1 MSLTLYINGRKRVFS
16 QSDLDPKL
24 TLLQFLRK
32 SGLTG
37 AKLGCGEGGC
47 GACTVMLSSYDS
59 VNKVPIH
66 YSANACLTPVCAL
79 DGIAI
84 TTVEGIGSMK
94 EGLHPVQQRI
104 SAMHGSQCGY
114 CTPGIVMAIYT
125 FLRAN
130 PNATPH
136 EIESSLDGN
145 LCRCT
150 GYRPILDAARS
161 LSNNKEVPPPP
172 AGCCRGSGG
181 KCPCAETLQT
191 DSSTDSFLR
200 NTTEDS
206 IMAGASLSEA
216 LNAVSRSEPIFPP
229 ELTHY
234 EHKALEIVSNG
245 SKWFQPV
252 TLESLLAIKAE
263 YPAAKL
269 IVGNTE
275 VAIEM
280 RLKAFEYNIFVNPSH
295 VQELRVL
302 ESTDEGIVVGAAVTI
317 NGLRTFCGKLD
328 EQMEKAGKPYL
339 TRGLRAIKHMLTW
352 FASNH
357 IRNVACVG
365 GNIATASPISDLNP
379 MLLACNAVLTIHSAS
394 KGSRQLPI
402 KEFFLAYR
410 KVALEADEI
419 LVNVFIPYTSQF
431 EYVLPYKQARR
442 REDDVSIVTAGMR
455 VRLAPKTDATGWK
468 VEDAVLSFGGMAPTA
483 VQANAT
489 AAQLVGQDWSYPSVE
504 SVFATMHKELSLP
517 VSVPGGQA
525 EYRMALAVSFLYK
538 CYLTMTAEHGDY
550 VTALG
555 ADKYPAV
562 PSVDPVDLSATFNFI
577 TEEKTYSRGEQ
588 GHFDRQGTYIHAP
601 HTPDNLP
608 AYPPAKEATPAGG
621 VGQSLMHKNA
631 EAQVTG
637 NTKYVD
643 DMPLPAN
650 AVHACLVTSTKAH
663 ARVLSVDTSGA
674 EKCPGYVAY
683 ICAKDVIGNNNIGV
697 IVKDEECFVTEIA
710 KYHGAVRFCVRFWFD
725 LSQML
730 LF

>member
-1 MSLTLYINGRKRVFS
+1 MSLTLFINGRKRVFS
-16 QSDLDPKL
+16 QGDLDPKM

-47 GACTVMLSSYDS
+47 GACTVMLSSYD
-59 VNKVPIH
+59 VDNKKPIH

-125 FLRAN
+125 FLREN

-172 AGCCRGSGG
+172 AGCCKGSGG
-181 KCPCAETLQT
+181 KCPCAEGLKQEDTPAE
-191 DSSTDSFLR
+191 SFLH
-200 NTTEDS
+200 NTSEDS
-206 IMAGASLSEA
+206 ILAGASVREA
-216 LNAVSRSEPIFPP
+216 LTAVSRSEPIFPS

-234 EHKALEIVSNG
+234 EFKTLEMVGNG

-252 TLESLLAIKAE
+252 TLDHLLAIKTE
-263 YPAAKL
+263 YPSAKL

-275 VAIEM
+275 VGIEM
-280 RLKAFEYNIFVNPSH
+280 RLKAMEYNVFVNPSR
-295 VQELRVL
+295 VPELRVL
-302 ESTDEGIVVGAAVTI
+302 ESTETGIVVGAAVTI
-317 NGLRTFCGKLD
+317 NGLRAFSGK
-328 EQMEKAGKPYL
+328 MEAEKEAINKPYL
-339 TRGLRAIKHMLTW
+339 TRGLKAIKHMLTW

-357 IRNVACVG
+357 IRNVACIG

-379 MLLACNAVLTIHSAS
+379 MLLASNAILKIHSKS
-394 KGSRQLPI
+394 RGSRDLPI

-410 KVALEADEI
+410 KVALDPDEI
-419 LVNVFIPYTSQF
+419 LVSVFIPYTSEF
-431 EYVLPYKQARR
+431 EYVLPFKQARR

-455 VRLAPKTDATGWK
+455 VRLAPKPATASTEAGWV
-468 VEDAVLSFGGMAPTA
+468 VEDCTLSFGGMAPTA
-483 VQANAT
+483 IQANAT
-489 AAQLVGQDWSYPSVE
+489 SQQLIGQDWNYASVE
-504 SVFATMHKELSLP
+504 SVFATMRKELALP

-538 CYLTMTAEHGDY
+538 CYLTMTAEHGAFI
-550 VTALG
+550 TKLG
-555 ADKYPAV
+555 QHAYPAV
-562 PSVDPVDLSATFNFI
+562 PSINPSDLSATFNFL

-588 GHFDRQGTYIHAP
+588 GHFDRQGAYIHTA
-601 HTPDNLP
+601 HTPDSAP
-608 AYPPAKEATPAGG
+608 SFPPAKEATVPGG
-621 VGQSLMHKNA
+621 VGASLMHKNA
-631 EAQVTG
+631 AAQVTG
-637 NTKYVD
+637 ATKYVD
-643 DMPLPAN
+643 DMPLPSN

-663 ARVLSVDTSGA
+663 ARVLSVDTSAA
-674 EKCPGYVAY
+674 EKCAGYVTY
-683 ICAKDVIGNNNIGV
+683 ICAKDVIGSNKMGV
-697 IVKDEECFVTEIA
+697 IVKDEEIFVTDVA
-710 KYHGAVRFCVRFWFD
+710 SYHGAVGFISLFVRN
-725 LSQML
+725 M
-730 LF
+730 